1 MPVAFL
7 LIVGLLYY
15 GSASNENTKIQENK
29 PKEITAANTS
39 QDKNLTEEIK
49 TSPPKKNIIKE
60 ENKVEPKQLEAIKEE
75 IKVEPKKLEVIK
87 EEIKVKPK
95 QLEVIKEEIKVKPKQ
110 LEVIKEEIKVEPK
123 EAEQTKEAINTIAP
137 KKNYLKIVL
146 YIIGGILAIFTGMYF
161 FSNRKKEHTAYNP
174 VDNSRTDIEEN
185 IEPKT
190 QEQQPVEEEVKPETT
205 EQESTNEDE
214 NNNK

>member
-1 MPVAFL
+1 MPIAFL

-49 TSPPKKNIIKE
+49 TSSPKKNIIKE

-75 IKVEPKKLEVIK
+75 IKVEPKK
-87 EEIKVKPK
+87 
-95 QLEVIKEEIKVKPKQ
+95 